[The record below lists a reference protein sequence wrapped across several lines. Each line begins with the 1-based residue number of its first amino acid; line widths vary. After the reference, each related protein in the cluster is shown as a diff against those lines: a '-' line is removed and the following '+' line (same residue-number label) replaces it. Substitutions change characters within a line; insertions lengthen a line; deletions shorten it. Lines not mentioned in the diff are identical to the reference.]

1 MACYSNTSQVS
12 DRSTLAKL
20 PWLNLWIAF
29 LMNMDDGLLTGLSL
43 IDFRKAFDLVDHG
56 VLLREFA
63 AYQLSKVSIQWF
75 KSYLEGRL
83 QSFHQWCDFQLL
95 PVTSGVLQGS
105 ILGPLLFIIFIND
118 LPLNVTNKSMYIY
131 AFDTTQV
138 VAGHVMEVA
147 STLEEDLRNINKWA
161 ANNWME
167 LNAEKTKSIL
177 IWRKPKHPSLAKKED
192 SLKITFHDQV
202 IETVSS
208 TKLL

>member
-63 AYQLSKVSIQWF
+63 AYQLSEVSIQWF
-75 KSYLEGRL
+75 KSYLEGRP

-95 PVTSGVLQGS
+95 PVTPGVPPGS

-118 LPLNVTNKSMYIY
+118 LPLNVTNKSMYFY
-131 AFDTTQV
+131 AVDTTQV
-138 VAGHVMEVA
+138 VAGHNM
-147 STLEEDLRNINKWA
+147 SWKWHRLWRRTLETSTSGRQITEWSWTLRRLRVYWYEGSLNIHHLPRK
-161 ANNWME
+161 
-167 LNAEKTKSIL
+167 KTL
-177 IWRKPKHPSLAKKED
+177 
-192 SLKITFHDQV
+192 
-202 IETVSS
+202 
-208 TKLL
+208 